1 MNLEEARLVF
11 IIYFS
16 SIVPIILLIKYRF
29 NLPSWAPMIYII
41 SFLVCAIGWE
51 IWFTYGLVNGD
62 SVTTRRSLV
71 LNTWIPLHINWI
83 VNSMADAGTVCLGG
97 IYLMWHLSGKN
108 MQIFHRWHWKSYL
121 ILFIWCI
128 GQNLV
133 VELFLYHDQLA
144 EGKELSWAPLVP
156 TGNYFNPLLF
166 EFNGR
171 AVMFQTQLPW
181 IILPSALYAL
191 VIYCAR
197 KEARVG

>member
-1 MNLEEARLVF
+1 MSFEEARV
-11 IIYFS
+11 ICIVYFS
-16 SIVPIILLIKYRF
+16 AIVPLILLYKYRR
-29 NLPSWAPMIYII
+29 NLPSWIILIYVC
-41 SFLVCAIGWE
+41 SFFVCAIGWE
-51 IWFTYGLVNGD
+51 IWFTYGIIEGD
-62 SVTTRRSLV
+62 SVIERRSET
-71 LNTWIPLHINWI
+71 LNTWIPMHINWI
-83 VNSMADAGTVCLGG
+83 VNSLADAGAVCLGG
-97 IYLMWHLSGKN
+97 LWLMWRLSGRDIL
-108 MQIFHRWHWKSYL
+108 IFDHWRWNSFL
-121 ILFIWCI
+121 ILLVWCV
-128 GQNLV
+128 GQNLL

-144 EGKELSWAPLVP
+144 EGKDLSWAPLIP